1 MYQTLNCSTLRRVLA
16 LVIALAYFPGAQA
29 APVSEL
35 TLADAERL
43 ALKTDHT
50 LRAIDARGQS
60 MTELAVASGQLPDPK
75 LKLGMMNLPVDT
87 FNLGQEAMTQAVV
100 GLKQEFPRGQTRSL
114 SSAQVRTGVQ
124 RNEEEAL
131 DRRARILLA
140 VREEFTE
147 ILLQRKRAVIL
158 EQSRAVFTDLAQI
171 TEDYYAT
178 GRAQQQDVIRASL
191 ELSRVRERLS
201 GVHQRGEQARARL
214 AERIGPAAWGE
225 LEPDWPG
232 INQPKPGLEIID
244 GLANHPRL
252 RAWQHEIS
260 RFETGEEIAR
270 QRYKPGFAV
279 DVAYGGRGGTNFDGS
294 SRSDLFSVM
303 LTMDIPLFTANRQDR
318 VVASRVADTSA
329 TRFARDDTYR
339 SLKGQ
344 VEANSAAL
352 ERELERLELYETTLL
367 PQASFNAE
375 AAFEAYRE
383 AVDDLTTLMRARIS
397 EYELKLDHASLQSD
411 ELKTRARLLYL
422 QGEPS

>member
-1 MYQTLNCSTLRRVLA
+1 MYQTPAHITFCRVLA
-16 LVIALAYFPGAQA
+16 LIIALTGFSGLQGAQ
-29 APVSEL
+29 VSGL
-35 TLADAERL
+35 TLTDAERL
-43 ALKTDHT
+43 ALEMDYT
-50 LRAIDARGQS
+50 LQAIDARGQS
-60 MTELAVASGQLPDPK
+60 LSELAVASEQLPDPK

-87 FNLGQEAMTQAVV
+87 FHLGQEAMTQVV
-100 GLKQEFPRGQTRSL
+100 IGLKQEFPRGHTRSL
-114 SSAQVRTGVQ
+114 NSAQVRKGVQ
-124 RNEEEAL
+124 RNEEEAQ

-147 ILLQRKRAVIL
+147 ILLQRKRAAIL
-158 EQSRAVFTDLAQI
+158 EQSLTVFTDLAQI

-191 ELSRVRERLS
+191 ELSRVMERLS
-201 GVHQRGEQARARL
+201 GVHQRGEEARARL

-225 LEPDWPG
+225 LETDWPG
-232 INQPKPGLEIID
+232 IRQPKPGTEIVE
-244 GLANHPRL
+244 GLASHPRL
-252 RAWQHEIS
+252 RAWQHEIA

-279 DVAYGGRGGTNFDGS
+279 DVAYGGRGGTNIDGS
-294 SRSDLFSVM
+294 SRSDLLSVM

-318 VVASRVADTSA
+318 LVASRIAETSA

-339 SLKGQ
+339 SLKSQ
-344 VEANSAAL
+344 VEVNSAAL

-375 AAFEAYRE
+375 AAFEAYRD
-383 AVDDLTTLMRARIS
+383 AVDNLTTLMRARIS

-422 QGEPS
+422 QGEHS

>member
-1 MYQTLNCSTLRRVLA
+1 MYQTLTYSIFRRILA
-16 LVIALAYFPGAQA
+16 FVIALTGFSGVQSAQL
-29 APVSEL
+29 SGL
-35 TLADAERL
+35 TLAHAEHL
-43 ALKTDHT
+43 ALEMDHT

-60 MTELAVASGQLPDPK
+60 MSELAVSVEQLPDPK
-75 LKLGMMNLPVDT
+75 LRLGMMNLPVDT
-87 FNLGQEAMTQAVV
+87 FNLGQEAMTQVV
-100 GLKQEFPRGQTRSL
+100 IGLKQEFPRGHTRSL
-114 SSAQVRTGVQ
+114 SSVQVRKGFR

-131 DRRARILLA
+131 DRRAGILLA
-140 VREEFTE
+140 VRVEFTE
-147 ILLQRKRAVIL
+147 ILLQHKRAMIL
-158 EQSRAVFTDLAQI
+158 EQSLEAFTDLAQI

-178 GRAQQQDVIRASL
+178 GRVQQQDAIRASL
-191 ELSRVRERLS
+191 ELSRVIERLS
-201 GVHQRGEQARARL
+201 TVHQSEEEARARL

-225 LEPDWPG
+225 LAPDWPG
-232 INQPKPGLEIID
+232 ISRPKSRQEIIE
-244 GLANHPRL
+244 GLARHPRL
-252 RAWQHEIS
+252 RAWQHEIA

-279 DVAYGGRGGTNFDGS
+279 DVAYGGRGGTNFDG
-294 SRSDLFSVM
+294 RTRPDLLSVM

-318 VVASRVADTSA
+318 LVASRVADTSA

-344 VEANSAAL
+344 VEVNSAAL
-352 ERELERLELYETTLL
+352 GRELERLELYETTLL

-375 AAFEAYRE
+375 AAFEAYRD

-397 EYELKLDHASLQSD
+397 EYELRLDHVSLQSD